1 MIKNIFWGICITLPT
16 LIQLSA
22 GSSNIPEGRLV
33 CIMESDTTKA
43 KQTIQQFLFWYKK
56 NYWEVNKTG
65 LSFVNK
71 KGCYEVDTAACARY
85 LDVLMGSGY
94 LSFNYKKLWQDY
106 FFSKA
111 EWWKTNPQSEGP
123 PEGFDYDLVL
133 LTQEPELFFD
143 KPDTLTYKVE
153 EITPTLAVISV
164 KADWTLYFE
173 LTYAKGKWKIDY
185 ISGEGFD

>member
-22 GSSNIPEGRLV
+22 GSSYIPEGRLDHFEV
-33 CIMESDTTKA
+33 RDSTKA
-43 KQTIQQFLFWYKK
+43 IQTIQQFLFWYKK

-71 KGCYEVDTAACARY
+71 KVFYEVDSAACARY
-85 LDVLMGSGY
+85 LDLLMDSGY
-94 LSFNYKKLWQDY
+94 LSSNYKKLWQDY
-106 FFSKA
+106 FYSKA
-111 EWWKTNPQSEGP
+111 EWWKINPQTEGP

-143 KPDTLTYKVE
+143 KPDSLLYKVE

-164 KADWTLYFE
+164 KADWTLFFE
-173 LTYAKGKWKIDY
+173 MTDEKGKWKIDY

>member
-22 GSSNIPEGRLV
+22 GSSYIPEGRLDHFEV
-33 CIMESDTTKA
+33 RDSTKA
-43 KQTIQQFLFWYKK
+43 IQTIQQFLFWYK
-56 NYWEVNKTG
+56 NSYWEVNKTG

-71 KGCYEVDTAACARY
+71 KGFYEVDSAACARY
-85 LDVLMGSGY
+85 LDLLMDSGY
-94 LSFNYKKLWQDY
+94 LSSNYKKLWQDY
-106 FFSKA
+106 FYSKA
-111 EWWKTNPQSEGP
+111 EWWKINPQTEGP

-143 KPDTLTYKVE
+143 KPDSLLYKVE

-164 KADWTLYFE
+164 KADWTLFFE
-173 LTYAKGKWKIDY
+173 MTYEKGKWKIDY

>member
-22 GSSNIPEGRLV
+22 GSSYIPEGRLDHF
-33 CIMESDTTKA
+33 EARDSTKA
-43 KQTIQQFLFWYKK
+43 IQTIQQFLFWYKK

-71 KGCYEVDTAACARY
+71 KGFYEVDSAACARY
-85 LDVLMGSGY
+85 LDLLMDSGY
-94 LSFNYKKLWQDY
+94 LSSNYKKLWQDY
-106 FFSKA
+106 FYSKA
-111 EWWKTNPQSEGP
+111 EWWKINPQTEGP

-143 KPDTLTYKVE
+143 KPDSLLYKVE

-164 KADWTLYFE
+164 KADWTLFFE
-173 LTYAKGKWKIDY
+173 MTDEKGKWKIDY

>member
-22 GSSNIPEGRLV
+22 GSSYIPEGRLDHFEV
-33 CIMESDTTKA
+33 RDSTKA
-43 KQTIQQFLFWYKK
+43 IQTIQQFLFWYKK

-71 KGCYEVDTAACARY
+71 KGFYEVDSAACARY
-85 LDVLMGSGY
+85 LDLLMDSGY
-94 LSFNYKKLWQDY
+94 LSSNYKKLWQDY
-106 FFSKA
+106 FYSKA
-111 EWWKTNPQSEGP
+111 EWWKINPQTEGP

-143 KPDTLTYKVE
+143 KPDSLLYKVE

-164 KADWTLYFE
+164 KADWTLFFE
-173 LTYAKGKWKIDY
+173 MTDEKGKWKIDY